1 MKRLLVIR
9 FSALGDV
16 AMLVPVVRAAAE
28 QNPDVQMTVLS
39 QQRIAAL
46 FEDMPANVV
55 FHGVNLQQQS
65 LREIV
70 SGLGT
75 FDASLAMHL

>member
-28 QNPDVQMTVLS
+28 QNPDVRMTVLS

-65 LREIV
+65 LRGNRIRF
-70 SGLGT
+70 GNI
-75 FDASLAMHL
+75 